1 MWLLGMI
8 MFTCLAELYYSAVE
22 KAKQIIS
29 CGPVRWNKHE
39 FEWLK
44 LNIDGCCK
52 GNWEALEEVVVSLG
66 PTLAALSWPVLN
78 NMARGQSSFTGSLLR
93 RNAAFAKAVE
103 FKVLASGTE
112 QQVQLKNVETTALL
126 DVSGM
131 MCGACVSRV
140 KAILSVDDRVDSA
153 VANMLTETAA
163 VKLKADAAET
173 GLSRRG
179 SMLDILHNSYVKAGL
194 AVGALL
200 GPGRGH
206 ASWVCI
212 TRAFLGGKARL
223 KASSDMNELLS
234 LISTQSRLVITSSG
248 SDSSTDVVGSDA
260 ICIEVPTD
268 DIRVGDSLLVF
279 PGETIPVDG
288 RVVAGRS
295 VVDESMLTGE
305 SLPVFKE
312 KGVSVSAGTIN
323 WDSPL
328 WIEASSTGSNSTIS
342 KIVNMVEDAQGREAP
357 IQRLADTIAGPFV
370 YSVMTLSTATFGFW

>member
-1 MWLLGMI
+1 MAFEFSSGQEDSGM
-8 MFTCLAELYYSAVE
+8 L
-22 KAKQIIS
+22 
-29 CGPVRWNKHE
+29 
-39 FEWLK
+39 
-44 LNIDGCCK
+44 
-52 GNWEALEEVVVSLG
+52 
-66 PTLAALSWPVLN
+66 
-78 NMARGQSSFTGSLLR
+78 LLR

-103 FKVLASGTE
+103 FKVPASGTE
-112 QQVQLKNVETTALL
+112 QQVQLKNDETMALL

-173 GLSRRG
+173 G

-200 GPGRGH
+200 GPGRV
-206 ASWVCI
+206 SPQI
-212 TRAFLGGKARL
+212 FFLIK
-223 KASSDMNELLS
+223 S

-248 SDSSTDVVGSDA
+248 SDSSTDVVGSVA

-305 SLPVFKE
+305 SLPMFKE

-342 KIVNMVEDAQGREAP
+342 KIVNTEKCRVLSNIMFGLSEKGFLVKMISKKRCSA
-357 IQRLADTIAGPFV
+357 
-370 YSVMTLSTATFGFW
+370 TLEFSAKNLKKKRCSASGTFTVNGTEPLEWSLKEVATSIE